1 MNPQLYTE
9 YTLTCAL
16 CRFLLSVPA
25 LFTEGTTLGANY
37 HTCASRIKDAADK
50 FTQKALANLVMPD
63 GRQIRFTP
71 EARKSIPEETLA
83 EIR

>member
-1 MNPQLYTE
+1 MLYIQRAFMKGATDI
-9 YTLTCAL
+9 CDSL
-16 CRFLLSVPA
+16 CHCFRCGS
-25 LFTEGTTLGANY
+25 EGTTLGAAY
-37 HTCASRIKDAADK
+37 HTCATRIKDAADK

-71 EARKSIPEETLA
+71 KARKSIPEDTLA

>member
-1 MNPQLYTE
+1 
-9 YTLTCAL
+9 
-16 CRFLLSVPA
+16 
-25 LFTEGTTLGANY
+25 LGANY